1 MSQYVA
7 GSAQISEGCSLG
19 KNIVIEDNVQIGINA
34 HIGHNVVIHEGTK
47 VGANVH
53 IEDGSILGRVPRSGA
68 SSYRKASQQLP
79 PLEVGDDCV
88 IGANAILYR
97 GTRIG
102 NQVLIGD
109 LVSVRERNIVG
120 NRSIVGR
127 LVMVEPNT
135 KIGEHVMIQTGTHIT
150 GDAVIED
157 DVYMGD
163 EVSTTNDNKM
173 GRGAGE
179 YKGPHI
185 KKRARIG
192 SNATL
197 LPGVVIG
204 EDSIVAAGSV
214 VTKDVP
220 PYKVVMGVPARVVKD
235 VPRKEV
241 VQ

>member
-1 MSQYVA
+1 MGQYIA
-7 GSAQISEGCSLG
+7 DSAALGNNSVLG
-19 KNIVIEDNVQIGINA
+19 KNIVIMENVRVGDNA
-34 HIGHNVVIHEGTK
+34 YIGHNVVIHEGTK
-47 VGANVH
+47 IGKNVH
-53 IEDGSILGRVPRSGA
+53 IEDGATLGRVPRSGA
-68 SSYRKASQQLP
+68 SSYRKAREELP
-79 PLEVGDDCV
+79 GLEVGDDCV
-88 IGANAILYR
+88 IGTNAILYR
-97 GTRIG
+97 GTVVG
-102 NQVLIGD
+102 SQVLIGD
-109 LVSVRERNIVG
+109 LASIRERNVVG

-135 KIGEHVMIQTGTHIT
+135 KIGDHVIIQTGTHIT

-157 DVYMGD
+157 DVFMGD
-163 EVSTTNDNKM
+163 EISTTNDNSM

-204 EDSIVAAGSV
+204 EGSIVAAGSV

-220 PYKVVMGVPARVVKD
+220 PYKVVMGVPARAVKD
-235 VPRKEV
+235 VSKEEV
-241 VQ
+241 VH